1 MANEWIIERLGDR
14 ELKVTIPDSVDI
26 KGNKEIT
33 LEDLV
38 YSLSIEIVRK
48 FNNEQELRSD
58 HKQADE
64 TGNRP

>member
-64 TGNRP
+64 TVNRP

>member
-58 HKQADE
+58 HKQTDE
-64 TGNRP
+64 TGHRP

>member
-26 KGNKEIT
+26 KGDKEIT
-33 LEDLV
+33 LEDLI

-48 FNNEQELRSD
+48 FNNEHDLRPD
-58 HKQADE
+58 HKQTDG

>member
-64 TGNRP
+64 TVSRP

>member
-26 KGNKEIT
+26 KGDKEIT

-48 FNNEQELRSD
+48 FNNDQELRSD
-58 HKQADE
+58 HKQTDG